1 MSGKVVSNLSPG
13 KNMSATMPLLVRGN
27 RYLIFRQLF
36 YGSKGYLYS
45 VYCLS
50 RLTIGNLF

>member
-1 MSGKVVSNLSPG
+1 MSGKVVSNLSQV
-13 KNMSATMPLLVRGN
+13 KNMSATMPLLERGN
-27 RYLIFRQLF
+27 RCLRFQQLF